1 MITIVLLILNVG
13 FSIYAMERPDVKFKY
28 IFHPYSIFH
37 FKQHYRFL
45 SHAFLHADYMHLAF
59 NMFALWTFGMTVEK
73 AIMPILAGSFEHP
86 NKLLGSLYYVLLYT
100 GGIYASSITEY
111 FKNKNNQYYT
121 SLGASGAVNA
131 VIFSF
136 ILCLPRETMGLFFIP
151 LPIPA
156 WIFGLLF
163 LGVSYFLS
171 KRQQRGQSLDNIG
184 HEAHFWGAIYG
195 LVFTAVVGLMNK
207 DVFFSILER
216 SFK

>member
-13 FSIYAMERPDVKFKY
+13 FSIYAMEKPDMKFKY

-59 NMFALWTFGMTVEK
+59 NMFALWSFGMTVEK
-73 AIMPILAGSFEHP
+73 AIMPTLAGTDGEP
-86 NKLLGSLYYVLLYT
+86 DRLLGSIYYILLYT
-100 GGIYASSITEY
+100 GGIYASSLTEY
-111 FKNKNNQYYT
+111 FKNRNNQYYT

-136 ILCLPRETMGLFFIP
+136 IVCLPKATMGLFFIP

-156 WIFGLLF
+156 WVFGLLF

-171 KRQQRGQSLDNIG
+171 KRQQRGQSMDNIG

-195 LVFTAVVGLMNK
+195 LVFTAAVGLLNK
-207 DVFFSILER
+207 EVFFDILER